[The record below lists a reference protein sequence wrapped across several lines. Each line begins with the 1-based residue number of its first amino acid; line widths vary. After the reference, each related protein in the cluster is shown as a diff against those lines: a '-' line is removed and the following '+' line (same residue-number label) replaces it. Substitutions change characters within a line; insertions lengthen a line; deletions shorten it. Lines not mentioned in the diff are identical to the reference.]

1 MFEGITPWQIPV
13 YSDGYRPADDDELM
27 NVFYDD
33 IKEDIDPW
41 NPKTS
46 KRFLIMFTSDLRPM
60 FGGAVLMNET
70 ATKDKAVMAALT
82 ALAEDNFTYRSHPSG
97 TWYISDRH

>member
-1 MFEGITPWQIPV
+1 MFD
-13 YSDGYRPADDDELM
+13 SA
-27 NVFYDD
+27 
-33 IKEDIDPW
+33 
-41 NPKTS
+41 
-46 KRFLIMFTSDLRPM
+46 LRPM

-82 ALAEDNFTYRSHPSG
+82 ALAEENFTYRSHPSG

>member
-1 MFEGITPWQIPV
+1 MF
-13 YSDGYRPADDDELM
+13 A
-27 NVFYDD
+27 
-33 IKEDIDPW
+33 
-41 NPKTS
+41 
-46 KRFLIMFTSDLRPM
+46 SDLRPM

-82 ALAEDNFTYRSHPSG
+82 ALAEDNFTYSSHPSG